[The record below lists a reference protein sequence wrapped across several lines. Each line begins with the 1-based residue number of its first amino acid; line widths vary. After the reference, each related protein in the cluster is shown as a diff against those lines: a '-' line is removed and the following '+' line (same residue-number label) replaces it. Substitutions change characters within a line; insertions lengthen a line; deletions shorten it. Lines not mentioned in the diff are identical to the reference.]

1 MLAYI
6 DIYIYI
12 ERDVVK
18 EHVWSLGQSIYLFAF
33 CTEQTDIVTDSK
45 ILLDDFMKYLLNVLA

>member
-1 MLAYI
+1 M
-6 DIYIYI
+6 
-12 ERDVVK
+12 K

-45 ILLDDFMKYLLNVLA
+45 IVLDDFMKYLLNVLA